1 MRQSCDI
8 LRRNAVEDVHRFDF
22 VAQCWHIEPMKAMPD
37 LLEFKPV
44 FFAPFVSSVMEVEPE
59 WIDYNG
65 HLNVAYYHVLFDRAF
80 DEAIYLIGAGPDY
93 AKSERRSYYT
103 AEAHIRHLRE
113 LHAGDR
119 VRVTAQLLAYD
130 LKRLHFFQQLYHAT
144 EGWIAA
150 TLETMALHVDMD
162 NKEATPASNLIAA
175 RLADMRASHGLLP
188 IPEAAGRWVEM
199 PFPR

>member
-1 MRQSCDI
+1 
-8 LRRNAVEDVHRFDF
+8 
-22 VAQCWHIEPMKAMPD
+22 MKAMPD
-37 LLEFKPV
+37 LFEFKPV

-93 AKSERRSYYT
+93 ANSERRSYYT

-113 LHAGDR
+113 LNAGDR

-188 IPEAAGRWVEM
+188 IPEAAGRRIEM